1 MVRDAYIEGRGNEL
15 KDTEARAFGIERL
28 GYALTYSS
36 VFPQV
41 FSYPEVAQLFTRG
54 DVEAIEQAVT
64 IAEQFWIDVGN
75 ESSRLQVQS
84 AHN

>member
-1 MVRDAYIEGRGNEL
+1 MVRDAYFEARSNEL
-15 KDTEARAFGIERL
+15 TEAERRAFGIERL
-28 GYALTYSS
+28 SYALTFSR

-41 FSYPEVAQLFTRG
+41 FSYPEVAQLFNRG